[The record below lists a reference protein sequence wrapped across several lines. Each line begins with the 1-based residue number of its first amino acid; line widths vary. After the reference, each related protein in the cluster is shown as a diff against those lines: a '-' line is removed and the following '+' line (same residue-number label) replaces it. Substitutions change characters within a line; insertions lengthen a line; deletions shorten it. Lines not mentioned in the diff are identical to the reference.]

1 MSDLLDELTYDY
13 EDDGV
18 LVRKQLERVVLTGR
32 AWATVLFLYEELDP
46 ATRTFRA
53 PKIAVVRFKK
63 WRGGYRKQSSFTVA
77 TEAQARQLADVF
89 GAWSRK
95 MGADDEPGPAL
106 ERDAD
111 LDMGAEG

>member
-1 MSDLLDELTYDY
+1 MFDLLDELTYDH
-13 EDDGV
+13 EDEGV

-32 AWATVLFLYEELDP
+32 AWATVLFFYEELDP

-77 TEAQARQLADVF
+77 TQAQARRLADVF
-89 GAWSRK
+89 GAWSQK
-95 MGADDEPGPAL
+95 MGDDDEPAPDL

>member
-1 MSDLLDELTYDY
+1 MSDLLDELTYDH
-13 EDDGV
+13 EEDGV

-32 AWATVLFLYEELDP
+32 AWATVLFFYEELDP
-46 ATRTFRA
+46 ATRMFRA

-77 TEAQARQLADVF
+77 TQAQARRLADVF
-89 GAWSRK
+89 GAWSQK
-95 MGADDEPGPAL
+95 MGDDDEPAPDL